1 MENITSNTTIAVI
14 MVCLACHEEEN
25 WWSKTQ
31 MVRISFMGRAFPR
44 LGTRIPTCPSKIT
57 RAHRKPPIIRQ

>member
-1 MENITSNTTIAVI
+1 MTLRAVTFANDDIIGIAMKDVSSNMTIAVI

-31 MVRISFMGRAFPR
+31 MGRMT
-44 LGTRIPTCPSKIT
+44 LVGDLL
-57 RAHRKPPIIRQ
+57 